1 MSQVNIVGNR
11 IRKLQD
17 DINDLVFSFTE
28 ETGLF
33 VEIES
38 PAILQR
44 LDGKLDT
51 YSGKFRIEVKPA

>member
-1 MSQVNIVGNR
+1 MSDNSIGDRV
-11 IRKLQD
+11 RKLQE

-38 PAILQR
+38 PSILQR

-51 YSGKFRIEVKPA
+51 YLGKFRIEVKPA

>member
-33 VEIES
+33 VEINS
-38 PAILQR
+38 PSILQR
-44 LDGKLDT
+44 PDGKLDA
-51 YSGKFRIEVKPA
+51 YLGKFRIEVKPA

>member
-33 VEIES
+33 VQIDS
-38 PAILQR
+38 PALLTRI
-44 LDGKLDT
+44 DGKLDA
-51 YSGKFRIEVKPA
+51 YLDKFRVEVKPA